1 MPYTINGIGTRY
13 YGKQNLQQRAG
24 VCRSCGR
31 QATLAS
37 YDTRLWFV
45 VLFVPVIPLGRKH
58 IIDACPACRR
68 HFVAPLEKWEMAKQ
82 LETSGALEKF
92 RSDPTPDNALLAH
105 QQLIGFH
112 QIAEA
117 GELQRTMEEKF
128 ADNARVQIYLA
139 GTLMRLGK
147 TEPAAALFQR
157 ALQLRPDLPEA
168 RIGVAEGHI
177 RAGRLD
183 EARSL
188 LDFLEKP
195 GAAQLYSLA
204 PLERLALGYQKAGR
218 HEPALELFNILI
230 QALPQVAQNPH
241 FRKWVKSSEK
251 ALRRPA
257 TILPKAKFSFRRL
270 FSQPPRPPGGVAPAT
285 VSAKQALIVLAV
297 VAAVAFA
304 GLVVSNAIIRHHR
317 TVYIVNGTDAILQG
331 EISGLGPIKIPSGVT
346 PVTLSEGHYLARFD
360 PPFKDEVAFDVRA
373 GYFDRWLDKP
383 AWVLNPG
390 GAAIILCQRIVYA
403 KNPQPGSFTCEYG
416 RKFAYFPD
424 VNFPFTTPPKQM
436 NVPSGQQQKVQS
448 ALQFFRGAPV
458 DVFAA
463 LAGTRRQNEACQL
476 AEWRLAAHPD
486 DRPMLAAYMQYAA
499 TGGDAARAARFLQD
513 GLAARPARIE
523 WHRAYQNLLLV
534 TNRQPL
540 IAQYDRMLAAEP
552 TDSALLYLR
561 GRLCASTAEG
571 RDYFNR
577 ALQADADNPYP
588 AFALAYDAASAA
600 DWASAKH
607 LLDPVVEKQPG
618 NLEFLTL
625 WTVACLGLNEPAL
638 VEQPWRRRLQDDP
651 ADFQAE
657 LNVCQAL
664 LMDHKETDARSAV
677 SDYRRAVAARLGQA
691 GRPLA
696 DAMDSELLY
705 MTGDFAAL
713 EKMSRQD
720 PSPAGRNHL
729 FTAMIEQ
736 NRPLEAAQLIP
747 SNDASV
753 KDPFQLLAMSLAWR
767 VAGNAAEAG
776 KWQDRA
782 SALFRSS
789 GDREH
794 VADLL
799 SGRIE
804 PTAEIVNALGLAMP
818 PKALLLA
825 SLAFSHP
832 DRRSELAA
840 AARRLNVERVFPY
853 HLVQRATE
861 DTR

>member
-13 YGKQNLQQRAG
+13 YGKQNLQQRPG

-45 VLFVPVIPLGRKH
+45 VFFVPLIPLGRKH
-58 IIDACPACRR
+58 IIDACPVCRR
-68 HFVAPLEKWEMAKQ
+68 HFVTPLEKWEMAKQ

-92 RSDPTPDNALLAH
+92 RSDPTPDNAIQAH

-117 GELQRTMEEKF
+117 AELQRTMEEKF

-157 ALQLRPDLPEA
+157 ALELRPDLPEA
-168 RIGVAEGHI
+168 RSGVAEGHI

-188 LDFLEKP
+188 LDFLEIP

-204 PLERLALGYQKAGR
+204 PLERLALSYQKAGR
-218 HEPALELFNILI
+218 HEPALELFDKII
-230 QALPQVAQNPH
+230 QALPQVAQNPR
-241 FRKWVKSSEK
+241 FRKMVKSSEQ

-270 FSQPPRPPGGVAPAT
+270 LSQPPQRPGGVAPSA
-285 VSAKQALIVLAV
+285 VSAKQVLIVFAALA
-297 VAAVAFA
+297 AIAFA

-317 TVYIVNGTDAILQG
+317 TVYIVNGTEAMLQG
-331 EISGLGPIKIPSGVT
+331 EISGLGRIKIPRGVT
-346 PVTLSEGHYLARFD
+346 PVKLSEGHYLATFD
-360 PPFKDEVAFDVRA
+360 PPFQDEVAFDIRA
-373 GYFDRWLDKP
+373 RYFDRWLAKP
-383 AWVLNPG
+383 AWILNPG

-424 VNFPFTTPPKQM
+424 VDFPFTTPPKQM
-436 NVPSGQQQKVQS
+436 NVPSGQQQKVQN
-448 ALQFFRGAPV
+448 ALQFFQGAPL
-458 DVFAA
+458 DAFAA
-463 LAGTRRQNEACQL
+463 LTGARRQNEACQL
-476 AEWRLAAHPD
+476 AEWRLAGHPD
-486 DRPMLAAYMQYAA
+486 DRPMLAAYVQSGAGA
-499 TGGDAARAARFLQD
+499 GDAARAARFLQD
-513 GLAARPARIE
+513 GLAARPVRIE

-552 TDSALLYLR
+552 ADSALLYLR
-561 GRLCASTAEG
+561 GRLCGNSAEG

-577 ALQADADNPYP
+577 SLQADADNPYP
-588 AFALAYDAASAA
+588 AFALAYDAASTA

-607 LLDPVVEKQPG
+607 FMDHVIEQQPG
-618 NLEFLTL
+618 NVEFLAL
-625 WTVACLGLNEPAL
+625 WTLACLGLDQPGL
-638 VEQPWRRRLQDDP
+638 VVQPWRRKLQDDP

-657 LNVCQAL
+657 LNLCQAL
-664 LMDHKETDARSAV
+664 LMDHKEADAHTAA
-677 SDYRRAVAARLGQA
+677 SDYRRAVMLHYGQT
-691 GRPLA
+691 GRTLA
-696 DAMDSELLY
+696 DAVDYELLY
-705 MTGDFAAL
+705 MLGDFASL
-713 EKMSRQD
+713 EKTSCQD
-720 PSPAGRNHL
+720 PSPRGRNNL
-729 FTAMIEQ
+729 FAALIEQ
-736 NRPLEAAQLIP
+736 NRPQEAAQLIP
-747 SNDASV
+747 LADASV

-767 VAGNAAEAG
+767 VAGNSAEAE
-776 KWQDRA
+776 KCQDRA

-799 SGRIE
+799 SGAIE
-804 PTAEIVNALGLAMP
+804 PTAQVVNALALAVP

-825 SLAFSHP
+825 TLSFSNPVH
-832 DRRSELAA
+832 RSELAA

-853 HLVQRATE
+853 RLVQRATE